1 MCHTLQLCSCVQGLG
16 KCLQRRRVRALHSPF
31 PPSPEAAAHAIDCL
45 SNKAAQA
52 AKNWPQ
58 RGLYR
63 LFTAERW
70 PRRESSGGVRVP
82 RRPPSASC
90 VTGCT
95 YRSNSGE
102 NRRLGRPE
110 RNDHGIATVKVL
122 AERSHVVRR
131 DRKRGHGQAQ
141 EWVECGTPTYGAA
154 WGSDQHRQIAKRPWK
169 ARESYASRRAARCSA
184 RLDRSGIDTRLND
197 ERPPSEGPPRTESH
211 CRWRS
216 TPSPC
221 SRLFPMT

>member
-1 MCHTLQLCSCVQGLG
+1 M
-16 KCLQRRRVRALHSPF
+16 
-31 PPSPEAAAHAIDCL
+31 
-45 SNKAAQA
+45 AAQSSGLRPRRLERPSA
-52 AKNWPQ
+52 SSCSQLWPQ
-58 RGLYR
+58 RGRYR

-122 AERSHVVRR
+122 AGRSHVVRR

-197 ERPPSEGPPRTESH
+197 ERPPSEGPPRTEAH